1 VDGSYASHPETFP
14 LTGTSYETDGLGREV
29 MSEVMSPE
37 TEKFM
42 KWCRQNQEE
51 GIKMRGEKPPVHKG
65 VHNVHTPFGRT
76 NPR

>member
-1 VDGSYASHPETFP
+1 
-14 LTGTSYETDGLGREV
+14 
-29 MSEVMSPE
+29 MSPE
-37 TEKFM
+37 TENFM

-51 GIKMRGEKPPVHKG
+51 GIKMQVQKSPVHEG